1 MKTLYRIIRTIV
13 SKSTNS
19 LFQNQKVKL
28 NILKGG
34 LNTEELNSLLSQ
46 MYSAENENLFI

>member
-1 MKTLYRIIRTIV
+1 MKTLYKIIRTIA

-19 LFQNQKVKL
+19 LFQNQKGKP
-28 NILKGG
+28 NMLKGG

>member
-1 MKTLYRIIRTIV
+1 MKTLYKIIRTIA

-19 LFQNQKVKL
+19 LFQNQKLKL
-28 NILKGG
+28 NILKG
-34 LNTEELNSLLSQ
+34 ELSADEINSLLSQ